1 MTTLLWAADFEL
13 TKSTVHGEFTS
24 DGQFRCT
31 DRNVEEHV
39 DLTVGIKEKVSPI
52 CVTPPDAILA
62 ADWSDSASIAAA
74 FFWAVFDLYPYDVH
88 YITFY
93 GQGYLT
99 ADVLAEDGEEDRDAL
114 DSGYD
119 AVKRVDEIP
128 PSQLFDENDELTK
141 ARIDWRDHPMHAVH
155 DAIVE
160 HYQPLIVR
168 ALRGSI
174 SDVDAAIEAVRRTMT
189 KAQPNPQQQAAIDAI
204 RQSVQIAR
212 TQLDDVLRQMIAD
225 AAVSGSRVA
234 ATQIGVGG
242 QILQGLGDEAT
253 SIDWAKWEP
262 GWAQAADLA
271 AMDGI
276 SKLLDASQITING
289 MNDTDL
295 NRLGNIIAD
304 GLANGTPSR
313 DIASTIADQMD
324 NVDNIDSRAYLIATT
339 EVSRAMNAATLD
351 TYDQNEIEQWEWL
364 AQNGEDGDPD
374 DRVCE
379 ECLDRDGE
387 TYDVG
392 GDDPIPPAHPRCRC
406 AMMPALPQSSQSSE
420 DGSDS
425 SEDGQDS
432 SQSTSKRTRTRL
444 SGGRSNGE
452 SR

>member
-1 MTTLLWAADFEL
+1 MTALLNDPQEFANRTAEQQKQILAFQSALNTEMGANVLKADAGGDDTIEDDWGIDFEAFNAWYDSL
-13 TKSTVHGEFTS
+13 TDDERSDSTA
-24 DGQFRCT
+24 
-31 DRNVEEHV
+31 
-39 DLTVGIKEKVSPI
+39 
-52 CVTPPDAILA
+52 TPPQ
-62 ADWSDSASIAAA
+62 SI
-74 FFWAVFDLYPYDVH
+74 F
-88 YITFY
+88 
-93 GQGYLT
+93 
-99 ADVLAEDGEEDRDAL
+99 L
-114 DSGYD
+114 DE
-119 AVKRVDEIP
+119 A
-128 PSQLFDENDELTK
+128 TK
-141 ARIDWRDHPMHAVH
+141 AVRINWKDHPIHSVH
-155 DAIVE
+155 DAIVA
-160 HYQPLIVR
+160 HYTPLIAN
-168 ALRGSI
+168 ALAGSI
-174 SDVDAAIEAVRRTMT
+174 TGVDAAIDAARARIT
-189 KAQPNPQQQAAIDAI
+189 KAAAPTPDQQAAIDAI
-204 RQSVQIAR
+204 RANVRIAR
-212 TQLDDVLRQMIAD
+212 TELNNVLRQMVAD
-225 AAVSGSRVA
+225 SAVSGSHVA
-234 ATQIGVGG
+234 ATQIGIGG
-242 QILQGLGDEAT
+242 QMIRGLGDEAT
-253 SIDWAKWEP
+253 SIDWGAWSP

-392 GDDPIPPAHPRCRC
+392 GDDSIPPAHPRCRC

-432 SQSTSKRTRTRL
+432 SQSTSG
-444 SGGRSNGE
+444 SSE
-452 SR
+452 SDESSEEVAQ